1 MENASSEL
9 RDRLRELQRVLNAT
23 LLGKSEVVER
33 VVTCLL
39 AGGHILLEDMP
50 GVGKTL
56 LAYALSRA
64 VKGDFSRIQFTA
76 DLLPADILGL
86 RIYRRGAEVFEFVP
100 GPIFAHVVLADE
112 LNRAP
117 PKTQSALLQAMN
129 EGCVTVERQ
138 TYPLPAPFMVIATQ
152 NPRGQH
158 GTYPLP
164 ESQRDRFLM
173 RLSIGYPDAATEI
186 RILGEVR
193 ETNLAARIE
202 PILGPEQVLEI
213 QRQVRLIKTPEPCLA
228 YLARLAEAT
237 RTHGDVAI
245 PISPRGTIA
254 LMRAAQAL
262 AYQRGQA
269 WIDLDL
275 IKELAPAVLAHR
287 LALRWLQQES
297 LQEGAPLA
305 WVERELLQRVPVE

>member
-1 MENASSEL
+1 MDNASTEL
-9 RDRLRELQRVLNAT
+9 RDRLQELQRVLNAT
-23 LLGKSEVVER
+23 LLGKPEVVER

-56 LAYALSRA
+56 LAFALSRA

-129 EGCVTVERQ
+129 EGSVTVERQ
-138 TYPLPAPFMVIATQ
+138 TYPLPGPFMVIATQ

-193 ETNLAARIE
+193 ETDLAARIE
-202 PILGPEQVLEI
+202 PILVPEQVLQI
-213 QRQVRLIKTPEPCLA
+213 QRQVRLVKTPEPCLA
-228 YLARLAEAT
+228 YLARLVEAT
-237 RTHGDVAI
+237 RTHADVVI

-262 AYQRGQA
+262 AYLRGQA

-287 LALRWLQQES
+287 LALRWLPQES